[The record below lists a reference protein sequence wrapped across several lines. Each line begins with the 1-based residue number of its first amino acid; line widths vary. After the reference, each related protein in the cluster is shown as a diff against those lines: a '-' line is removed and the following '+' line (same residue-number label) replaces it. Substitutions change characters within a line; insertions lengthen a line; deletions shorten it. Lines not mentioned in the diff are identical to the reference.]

1 MTNTNFS
8 KESKSQLAKLLATEN
23 INIEH
28 RKIATAAFNP
38 TTRTLYCPIWEKMD
52 GPLYDLL
59 MGHEVGHAHDTPA
72 DGWHSAVSKR
82 GGNYKSFLNV
92 VEDARIEKRIKRRYP
107 GLRKS
112 FVLGYNDLLD
122 RDFFGIK
129 DKDVNE
135 LPFIDR
141 LNLFTKSDY
150 TLDVDFNDA
159 EKVLLEKVKAMET
172 WQDALDVT
180 ELVWEYS
187 KEEQSQM
194 ETNQHYEF
202 ADDDSDYESDDGDGD
217 DQDGEKGQ
225 ADSNSSGKLDPD
237 ADDGEQAKKKTKG
250 DDEDSDSET
259 KDGEADD
266 ESEDE
271 DESDDAKS
279 NAVNRFKQSSNYD
292 KDFDPVCATDNEFRK
307 NETSLVSKSSRNFNY
322 IKLPTPNLENIV
334 TPANVLHGVLSAEL
348 ATQKGFDSY
357 NKVATELYNE
367 FKRKNERYISM
378 LAKEFEMRKA
388 ADKFS
393 KVKTSTSGDIDISK
407 LYKFQTDDNIFRK
420 MAKIPKGKSH
430 GLVLLLDKSGSMN
443 SNMASSIEQILI
455 LSLFCR
461 KVNIPFVVYGFGN
474 ASVVRK
480 LDFPSSDYKDL
491 CFTHNTDEL
500 VFDNVFLREYLNSK
514 MGNAEFQKAV
524 KNLVCLMSAF
534 STAKHFY
541 RPQSES
547 LSNTPMTQALVALQP
562 LIKEFRQT
570 NGLDIVNLS
579 IVHDGDADEV
589 SSIHREDGNIH
600 PRWLGSYDNNILVDA
615 KNKVQVEI
623 NLEQDDGMRIAVS
636 KWLAMTTGVKIFGFF
651 LVQGGRQGKNAL
663 YRRLST
669 PEIEKL
675 RKDSRS
681 GPYYR
686 EALQQYKSKIAE
698 AARELRK
705 NKFLESKNAG
715 YEAFYMLPDGND
727 LSIDDDEI
735 VVTGKVTTSSLTKA
749 FMKYSKDRQVNRV
762 LVSKFIQGIA
772 V

>member
-8 KESKSQLAKLLATEN
+8 VESKSQLAKLLATEN
-23 INIEH
+23 ITIQH
-28 RKIATAAFNP
+28 QKIATAAFNP
-38 TTRTLYCPIWEKMD
+38 ATRTLYCPIWEKMD

-122 RDFFGIK
+122 RNFFGIK

-194 ETNQHYEF
+194 ETNPHYEF
-202 ADDDSDYESDDGDGD
+202 TKDDDGDYDFDDANAD
-217 DQDGEKGQ
+217 DQDGETGQ
-225 ADSNSSGKLDPD
+225 ADSQSSGKLDPD

-259 KDGEADD
+259 KDGEADT

-322 IKLPTPNLENIV
+322 IKLPTPNLKNIV
-334 TPANVLHGVLSAEL
+334 TPASVLHNNLTNEFIKQNTNFANT
-348 ATQKGFDSY
+348 A
-357 NKVATELYNE
+357 NELYSE

-443 SNMASSIEQILI
+443 QNMASSIEQILI

-480 LDFPSSDYKDL
+480 LDFPESDYRDL
-491 CFTHNTDEL
+491 CFSHNTDEL

-534 STAKHFY
+534 STARHFL
-541 RPQSES
+541 RPHSES
-547 LSNTPMTQALVALQP
+547 LSNTPLTQSLVALQP
-562 LIKEFRQT
+562 LIKEFRQS
-570 NGLDIVNLS
+570 NRLDIVNLS
-579 IVHDGDADEV
+579 IIHDGDADQV
-589 SSIHREDGNIH
+589 SSVHRENGELH
-600 PRWLGSYDNNILVDA
+600 PRWLGSYDNNILIDA
-615 KNKVQVEI
+615 KNKVQIEI
-623 NLEQDDGMRIAVS
+623 DLDGEDGMRIAVA
-636 KWLAMTTGVKIFGFF
+636 KWLAKTTGVKIFGFF
-651 LVQGGRQGKNAL
+651 LVPGGRQGKNAL
-663 YRRLST
+663 YRRLHNT
-669 PEIEKL
+669 EIDTL
-675 RKDSRS
+675 RKDSQNGINR
-681 GPYYR
+681 R
-686 EALQQYKSKIAE
+686 EAFQQYKSKIAE
-698 AARELRK
+698 AARTLRK
-705 NKFLESKNAG
+705 EKFLESKNAG

-727 LSIDDDEI
+727 LSVDDDEI